1 MARRNPMESVSGEP
15 MGKHVDVRM
24 DRPDLEGLP
33 PIEVPAGYE
42 LITFSPGL
50 FEEWVALLDRC
61 FPELEPFDKG
71 KWASRTIE
79 RAQFMPEGTFFVRHS
94 GSLVATAFCWLDEP
108 DERELGRVHWVGAE
122 DAHRGRS
129 LGRLVTVAVLHHM
142 VSVGLKRAMLDTQDY
157 RLPAVNLYLKLGF
170 VPTPQN
176 EAQVDAWRRVLSSLG
191 RSDIPLSAGPFEQL
205 P

>member
-1 MARRNPMESVSGEP
+1 MARRNPVESVSGEP

-61 FPELEPFDKG
+61 FPNGAFDSA
-71 KWASRTIE
+71 WASRTIE

-94 GSLVATAFCWLDEP
+94 GSLVATAFCC
-108 DERELGRVHWVGAE
+108 
-122 DAHRGRS
+122 
-129 LGRLVTVAVLHHM
+129 
-142 VSVGLKRAMLDTQDY
+142 
-157 RLPAVNLYLKLGF
+157 
-170 VPTPQN
+170 
-176 EAQVDAWRRVLSSLG
+176 
-191 RSDIPLSAGPFEQL
+191 
-205 P
+205 

>member
-1 MARRNPMESVSGEP
+1 
-15 MGKHVDVRM
+15 
-24 DRPDLEGLP
+24 
-33 PIEVPAGYE
+33 
-42 LITFSPGL
+42 
-50 FEEWVALLDRC
+50 
-61 FPELEPFDKG
+61 
-71 KWASRTIE
+71 
-79 RAQFMPEGTFFVRHS
+79 
-94 GSLVATAFCWLDEP
+94 
-108 DERELGRVHWVGAE
+108 
-122 DAHRGRS
+122 
-129 LGRLVTVAVLHHM
+129 VTVAVLHHM